1 MPAFVSSPHMRH
13 LAAIAVIAAAAL
25 STGCRTAPCHRGK
38 GHSKVHTTPLEISGP
53 VNVSGPVTVTGPVSV
68 SGVTSGASSAT
79 TQAPDSTVVRGAPVT
94 TSSSTSGATA
104 AASDGGDV
112 RLELKTEDLTVDR
125 RTVSNGAARIRKYV
139 VTEERSIPV
148 TLRREE
154 YVVERVPASG
164 APTTPFGEASATI
177 DLPLTV
183 ETAVGVVTPRVTEVI
198 RVRKTVE
205 TDTKDIKA
213 TLRTEKFEVIK
224 AQ

>member
-1 MPAFVSSPHMRH
+1 MRH

-79 TQAPDSTVVRGAPVT
+79 TQAPDSTVVRGAPAT
-94 TSSSTSGATA
+94 TPPSSTSSTSGATA
-104 AASDGGDV
+104 NDGGDV